1 MGTALVLY
9 QGPGDLDAKGGGLPE
24 IIRLAGQ
31 SAVDAAEDFFD
42 GAISN
47 DNTRRAY
54 RHAVNGFLHWGAR
67 EHRLQL
73 PEIAPRHWIT
83 AYPYIILPRSYFR
96 TLLASAWAIRR
107 FASSCR
113 RYHPRTSRSAA
124 LDVFCPSQYRAVLA
138 ARKTSIATRKQHLSA
153 LRHFFD
159 AMVTSH
165 LIFMNPA
172 LPVRGERYE
181 VVEGKTPE
189 ITAEQPRT
197 LLAAIDTSAVI
208 GLRDRVL
215 LAILIYTAVRV
226 GAAAA
231 LLRGDFYDAGD
242 QWLLHFDEKG
252 GRSREIPVRHDLQKM
267 IFAYIEAAGLREA
280 PDDAPLFRSA
290 VKNNRELSKRPF
302 HVNDACRMM
311 KRRLRRV
318 QLPER
323 LSPHSFRVATITDLL
338 RQNVPLEDV
347 QRLAGHADPRTTRLY
362 DRRDRTITR
371 NIVERISI

>member
-1 MGTALVLY
+1 MGTDLVLY
-9 QGPGDLDAKGGGLPE
+9 QGPGDLDAKGGRLPE
-24 IIRLAGQ
+24 IIRLAGR
-31 SAVDAAEDFFD
+31 SAVHAAEDFFE

-54 RHAVNGFLHWGAR
+54 RHAVNGFLHWVAR

-73 PEIAPRHWIT
+73 PEIAPRH
-83 AYPYIILPRSYFR
+83 
-96 TLLASAWAIRR
+96 
-107 FASSCR
+107 
-113 RYHPRTSRSAA
+113 
-124 LDVFCPSQYRAVLA
+124 VGQYMAVLS

-165 LIFMNPA
+165 VIFMNPA

-181 VVEGKTPE
+181 VMEGKTPE
-189 ITAEQPRT
+189 ITPEQARA
-197 LLAAIDTSAVI
+197 LLGSIDTSTLI
-208 GLRDRVL
+208 GLRDRAL
-215 LAILIYTAVRV
+215 LGILIYTAVRV
-226 GAAAA
+226 GAATA
-231 LLRGDFYDAGD
+231 LGCGDFYDAGG
-242 QWLLHFDEKG
+242 QWMLHFDEKG
-252 GRSREIPVRHDLQKM
+252 GRSREIPVRHDLQLM
-267 IFAYIEAAGLREA
+267 ILTYIEAAGLHDA

-311 KRRLRRV
+311 KRRLRKL
-318 QLPER
+318 QLPAR